1 MKYLLLLLGFIPGFL
16 VPELAKAQGA
26 STPDAMLSL
35 SECVDILAKNNLTY
49 RDAQLQAEAAD
60 ALWRQVK
67 SQQLPS
73 LALGASQSVN
83 LGRSI
88 DRFTN
93 AYIDQLYNSNY
104 VGAGLDLT
112 LFRGFQIQ
120 NQVRQNQLLRES
132 AIESR
137 TAILNAQTIL
147 LVQAYVQVLA
157 TRALNEAALQ
167 QVEASQ
173 QQVDRVQKQVSAG
186 VVGESGLYEIKAQL
200 ANDRFDQVTALNNYR
215 AARLALFQLLNLP
228 PSDNVELEPLA
239 PADQPNGTMNAE
251 DIYEDAQKV
260 FPELRGAELRR
271 QSFTYL
277 VKSIKAGNFPS
288 LTLSSNFG
296 AFYAS
301 TNANLD
307 YFQQLNA
314 TRNGGL
320 SVGLNI
326 PLMGRWVTRPRVAT
340 AQVQERIAQ
349 NQLDIT
355 RQQLRQAIEQAVL
368 DANAASDRFAAAQS
382 QLESLTMSFAMVES
396 RLNAGTANIFEYS
409 LAKANLARAQAN
421 AIRSRYEHQ
430 MRQRLLQFYRQGG
443 WNGVL

>member
-1 MKYLLLLLGFIPGFL
+1 MKYLLLLLSFVASLL
-16 VPELAKAQGA
+16 VPRLAAAQA
-26 STPDAMLSL
+26 AQDNALSL
-35 SECVDILAKNNLTY
+35 SECVEILAKNNLTY
-49 RDAQLQAEAAD
+49 RDGQLQAEAAD
-60 ALWRQVK
+60 AQWRQVK
-67 SQQLPS
+67 SQQLPQLS
-73 LALGASQSVN
+73 LGTSQSVN

-104 VGAGLDLT
+104 VGAGLQMN
-112 LFRGFQIQ
+112 LFQGFQIQ
-120 NQVRQNQLLRES
+120 NQIRQNQLLRES
-132 AIESR
+132 AIENR

-157 TRALNEAALQ
+157 TKALYEAAIE
-167 QVEASQ
+167 QVAASQ

-186 VVGESGLYEIKAQL
+186 VVGEGGLYEIKAQL

-215 AARLALFQLLNLP
+215 AARLLLFQLLNLP
-228 PSDNVELEPLA
+228 PNDSVELEPLA
-239 PADQPNGTMNAE
+239 PAEQLNGTMSAE
-251 DIYEDAQKV
+251 EIFDDAQKV

-271 QSFTYL
+271 QSFSYL
-277 VKSIKAGNFPS
+277 VKAIKGDNFPS
-288 LTLSSNFG
+288 LNLSSNFG

-326 PLMGRWVTRPRVAT
+326 PLMGRWVTRPRVAS
-340 AQVQERIAQ
+340 ARVQERIAQ
-349 NQLDIT
+349 NQLDLT

-368 DANAASDRFAAAQS
+368 DANAATDRFSAAQS
-382 QLESLTMSFAMVES
+382 QLESLTMSFSMIES

-421 AIRSRYEHQ
+421 AIRSRYEYQ

>member
-1 MKYLLLLLGFIPGFL
+1 MKILYFLLALLLTLLQPRL
-16 VPELAKAQGA
+16 LWAQQGTH
-26 STPDAMLSL
+26 SGTTLSL
-35 SECVDILAKNNLTY
+35 TDCVELLAQNNLTY

-60 ALWRQVK
+60 AQWRQVK

-104 VGAGLDLT
+104 LGAGLQMN
-112 LFRGFQIQ
+112 LFQGFQFQ
-120 NQVRQNQLLRES
+120 NQIRQNQLLRES
-132 AIESR
+132 AIENR
-137 TAILNAQTIL
+137 AAILNAQTLL

-157 TRALNEAALQ
+157 TRALHQAAVEQVQDAEQ
-167 QVEASQ
+167 QVE
-173 QQVDRVQKQVSAG
+173 RVRKQVGAG
-186 VVGESGLYEIKAQL
+186 VVGEAGLYEIKAQL
-200 ANDRFDQVTALNNYR
+200 ANDRFDEVTALNNYR

-228 PSDNVELEPLA
+228 PNDNLDLEPLA
-239 PADQPNGTMNAE
+239 PMEAPAGSLSAE
-251 DIYEDAQKV
+251 ELFESARAA
-260 FPELRGAELRR
+260 FPELRSAELRR
-271 QSFTYL
+271 QSFSYL
-277 VKSIKAGNFPS
+277 VKAIKGDNVPS
-288 LTLSSNFG
+288 LNLSSNFG

-320 SVGLNI
+320 SLGLNI
-326 PLMGRWVTRPRVAT
+326 PLMSHWVTRPRVAT
-340 AQVQERIAQ
+340 ARVQERLAQ
-349 NQLDIT
+349 NQLDLT

-368 DANAASDRFAAAQS
+368 DARAASDRFAAAQS
-382 QLESLTMSFAMVES
+382 QQESLKMNFSMVES
-396 RLNAGTANIFEYS
+396 RLTAGTATLFEYS

-421 AIRSRYEHQ
+421 AIRARYEHQ

-443 WNGVL
+443 WSGVL